1 MDFYC
6 KYEQSVEFHKK
17 WCNKKEKKSNSKS
30 SPWIGGLAR
39 QGGFVVCSCYK
50 CSEGVRI
57 HEQNDVEEKQNSK
70 FRTMGLTIQFCV
82 IRL

>member
-1 MDFYC
+1 
-6 KYEQSVEFHKK
+6 
-17 WCNKKEKKSNSKS
+17 
-30 SPWIGGLAR
+30 LAR

-57 HEQNDVEEKQNSK
+57 QEQNDVEEKQNSK

>member
-1 MDFYC
+1 MLNFIKNDAT
-6 KYEQSVEFHKK
+6 KK
-17 WCNKKEKKSNSKS
+17 KKKSNWKS

-57 HEQNDVEEKQNSK
+57 QEQNDAEEKQNSK